1 MANNFVHRAGGAFGV
16 RPEGTAHAQS
26 SVDDSD
32 RDGRGDRS
40 RVLERIGRRPGELRR
55 RDPTGTGRACRAA
68 RRCTRPP
75 RARGSSCGLARR
87 PIASSDDGKV
97 RLLGLAVLQRAR
109 WHTRRGR
116 RDRASAP
123 GSGTVDGDR
132 HVASR
137 PGDRG
142 RTSVLGPVVGDRGAS
157 QRRPP
162 RRPARAGVD
171 RHGERSAPPS
181 PLPGRHRSRRGTCSP
196 TRSTDLWF
204 VPVANPDGYDYSF
217 STEPLWRKNLRD
229 NDGDGQITDADGVD
243 LNRNLPYKWGFDNEG
258 SSPLPGAPTYRGP
271 SPA

>member
-116 RDRASAP
+116 RDRPTPSTDARRVAVGCMVGFGRRLAHARCTRWCASGEVPAARSATAP
-123 GSGTVDGDR
+123 G
-132 HVASR
+132 VA
-137 PGDRG
+137 
-142 RTSVLGPVVGDRGAS
+142 T
-157 QRRPP
+157 P
-162 RRPARAGVD
+162 RALRLHFD
-171 RHGERSAPPS
+171 RSA
-181 PLPGRHRSRRGTCSP
+181 RTYARGTSACE
-196 TRSTDLWF
+196 L
-204 VPVANPDGYDYSF
+204 A
-217 STEPLWRKNLRD
+217 
-229 NDGDGQITDADGVD
+229 
-243 LNRNLPYKWGFDNEG
+243 
-258 SSPLPGAPTYRGP
+258 
-271 SPA
+271 